1 MYKATVAE
9 FDFNRSDCDVWVFN
23 ETISGNKLPRADAVF
38 QMHRPVIWRSKTNRN
53 DPGHYDW
60 LQNNR
65 TLPVYMIDK
74 YDDVPMSV
82 KYPMDEVLKAIP
94 QAYRYFTSS
103 VSYALALAIY
113 QGYERIEVYG
123 VEMETET
130 EYGHQRD
137 GVTYWVGV
145 AQGRG
150 IEVDYHSINV
160 LKSPLYGFDGD
171 TTLPIE
177 LFQERVN
184 ILQRSISE
192 ALDRYKERKEA
203 ATALIEAYRK
213 DAKTNLENLS
223 SLVVAQGQ
231 AAHDYNLVD
240 GAIQVNQRHIK
251 ACEQMLKETGN
262 YFLSRQIYE
271 SEKSGAVT
279 GWQAQSYKIN
289 EAATALEVKEKEL
302 REASNKD
309 RRNVLCDEFLKAVE
323 TYAHT
328 VGKAGLLTGI
338 GQESNLLCTK
348 HDQMLRMF
356 DGGRSVKLQ
365 EAECAPA

>member
-1 MYKATVAE
+1 MRTVAIVGMYKATVAE

-65 TLPVYMIDK
+65 TLPVYMIESMRCSHVRQ
-74 YDDVPMSV
+74 YQVRGT
-82 KYPMDEVLKAIP
+82 KASKRLSICCV
-94 QAYRYFTSS
+94 

-203 ATALIEAYRK
+203 ATALSKPTVRMRNNMK
-213 DAKTNLENLS
+213 P
-223 SLVVAQGQ
+223 VV
-231 AAHDYNLVD
+231 L
-240 GAIQVNQRHIK
+240 
-251 ACEQMLKETGN
+251 
-262 YFLSRQIYE
+262 
-271 SEKSGAVT
+271 
-279 GWQAQSYKIN
+279 
-289 EAATALEVKEKEL
+289 
-302 REASNKD
+302 
-309 RRNVLCDEFLKAVE
+309 LKAE
-323 TYAHT
+323 LHMINFQTWF
-328 VGKAGLLTGI
+328 GKPST
-338 GQESNLLCTK
+338 
-348 HDQMLRMF
+348 
-356 DGGRSVKLQ
+356 
-365 EAECAPA
+365 